1 MGSVRGTGKAS
12 ADDDRAMEA
21 TTKDV
26 DVEIFIARTLC
37 LFKLGTRMR
46 KADCVKSSNLI
57 NKLRKDAGGRMLT
70 SVRDY

>member
-1 MGSVRGTGKAS
+1 MGSVCGTGKAS
-12 ADDDRAMEA
+12 ADDDRAIEA

-37 LFKLGTRMR
+37 LLRTRMR
-46 KADCVKSSNLI
+46 KVNCVKSSNLI

-70 SVRDY
+70 SVRD

>member
-37 LFKLGTRMR
+37 LLGTRMR